1 MDVLRERKSDCPN
14 INMYKHCRGLSLV
27 CEYAIWNMMY
37 SSLVG
42 ILVKW
47 PHDCC
52 ALLQLWVLPII
63 RPKLE
68 NDLDCHCLNYF
79 WHIVKILSLKSCILS
94 KTLCNII

>member
-52 ALLQLWVLPII
+52 GTLATVGFAYYQTKA
-63 RPKLE
+63 RKRSR
-68 NDLDCHCLNYF
+68 
-79 WHIVKILSLKSCILS
+79 LSLPELFLAHC
-94 KTLCNII
+94 